1 MKLFTIQ
8 NANRNVCEGSHLADD
23 YKTSSIAPN
32 FRETVELN
40 SDTTGYFRYDNA
52 WYPRI
57 KKVRED
63 LYLLLYM
70 YGELGPHLYFVT
82 SRDGVHWEEPQV
94 LYDNRAADKT
104 VTYTDG
110 PLTGVTDRYC
120 AVNADACVLQNGE
133 VLCVYWERPHRGY
146 HGYIDHSCMYLRRG
160 TVTAE
165 HTLLWSEPRKIYVGS
180 GWEPFIHQRE
190 DGQIEVYWSSIVAYH
205 SMYGFDKEKR
215 STCTMMIVSNDNGET
230 WMPDVRAGDTNH
242 HVATRVFQQYIGD
255 RVPYGHPE
263 LSPVPYFGGQMP
275 SAARLCN
282 GKTMLAI
289 EVHTID
295 YKFKIS
301 HTVSG
306 AGGNWKPLAL
316 TEAGPEGSVYTAF
329 SGASPYLCRFPSGEV
344 YMTYT
349 RGRDL
354 RYRMCAPDGSEA
366 FPEERFAAPGTYG
379 IWGSCL
385 LDGGHTVITA
395 AQNKNGEKW
404 GIRLTHGYL
413 NHRIDAL
420 RYGAWDEGADALFV
434 GGASQAQ
441 ITLRAA
447 YDDVNLYL
455 RIDRL
460 DDHLTDGDTATVR
473 LASDGAVYTVTVG
486 NDGLIASDLDG
497 VSAVTTVA
505 CGGCVSEIALP
516 RAALG
521 ESIAVCPA
529 LDEDGTVHDTI
540 HGAEDPALWPA
551 VKLV

>member
-1 MKLFTIQ
+1 M
-8 NANRNVCEGSHLADD
+8 
-23 YKTSSIAPN
+23 
-32 FRETVELN
+32 
-40 SDTTGYFRYDNA
+40 
-52 WYPRI
+52 
-57 KKVRED
+57 
-63 LYLLLYM
+63 
-70 YGELGPHLYFVT
+70 
-82 SRDGVHWEEPQV
+82 
-94 LYDNRAADKT
+94 
-104 VTYTDG
+104 
-110 PLTGVTDRYC
+110 TDRYC

-180 GWEPFIHQRE
+180 GWEPFIHQRK

-230 WMPDVRAGDTNH
+230 WTPDVRAGDADH
-242 HVATRVFQQYIGD
+242 HVAARVFQQYIGD
-255 RVPYGHPE
+255 RVPYGHPDMP
-263 LSPVPYFGGQMP
+263 PVPYFGGQMP

-301 HTVSG
+301 HTVSE
-306 AGGNWKPLAL
+306 AGGRWKPLAL

-366 FPEERFAAPGTYG
+366 FFEERLASPGTYG

-385 LDGGHTVITA
+385 LDGGHTAITA
-395 AQNKNGEKW
+395 VQNKNGEKW

-413 NHRIDAL
+413 NHRIDAT
-420 RYGAWDEGADALFV
+420 RYGEWDEGADALFV
-434 GGASQAQ
+434 GGVSQAQ
-441 ITLRAA
+441 ISLRAA

-455 RIDRL
+455 RVDRL
-460 DDHLTDGDTATVR
+460 DDCLTDGDTATVQI
-473 LASDGAVYTVTVG
+473 ASDGAVYTVTVG
-486 NDGLIASDLDG
+486 RTGFLQAIL
-497 VSAVTTVA
+497 TV
-505 CGGCVSEIALP
+505 
-516 RAALG
+516 
-521 ESIAVCPA
+521 
-529 LDEDGTVHDTI
+529 
-540 HGAEDPALWPA
+540 
-551 VKLV
+551 